1 MLMLKIAF
9 RNIFRQRRRTLLT
22 VLTMLGGLVLAA
34 FSFGLSDG
42 TYTHVIDMFTRNQM
56 GHIQIHGDGYLDRPM
71 LYNTIDNIDEIATE
85 IEANE
90 HVVAWSPRLYSSG
103 LASVGEKTAGVRI
116 VGVDLERENNA
127 TRFYKK
133 IIDGQSFS
141 TPDAHEVILG
151 IGTAKTLK
159 ADLGDTA
166 VIVSQGADGSIAND
180 LYVIVGLTE
189 TGDNLVDNVMFY
201 LPLATAQELLVLE
214 GRVHEMVI
222 ILDDLEFVLPV
233 TDELNAM
240 LAGTELKAAP
250 WQEFAASFYRAMR
263 ADQQGT
269 WIMLFIIIIIV
280 AVGVLNTVLMTVLE
294 GTGEYGVLR
303 VVGIAPGRVFMLV
316 LYEVSFMALISIV
329 VGTAIGVTINYLL
342 SFKGIP
348 IPMEYSYGGVE
359 FDSMLSTISARSIYI
374 PIVTVAVSSLII
386 SVFPALKAARVA
398 PAKAMR
404 TH

>member
-116 VGVDLERENNA
+116 VGIDLERENNA

-141 TPDAHEVILG
+141 APDAHEVILG

-294 GTGEYGVLR
+294 RTREYGVLR
-303 VVGIAPGRVFMLV
+303 AIGTSPGRVFMLV

-348 IPMEYSYGGVE
+348 IPIEYSYGGVE